1 MGIRNKDEKVED
13 SGMSDGTTDQL
24 YLALR
29 IASIENYVK
38 DNEPIPIIVDDILV
52 HIDDERSKETL
63 KVLLELSNHTRIIF
77 FTLHYRLIELMNA
90 VTKESSSYQIKE
102 LNTITV

>member
-38 DNEPIPIIVDDILV
+38 DNEPIPFIVVDILV

-63 KVLLELSNHTRIIF
+63 KVLSELPNHTQIIF
-77 FTLHYRLIELMNA
+77 FTHHYRLIELINA
-90 VTKESSSYQIKE
+90 VTTDGSFYQLKE
-102 LNTITV
+102 LTIKS